1 MFTLVGSTSCSVAA
15 VPPITEPSFLI
26 VSAAALVDS
35 INPCAIAVLLIL
47 LTALLA
53 VKQKRQALTTGLFFI
68 GGLYLAYLI
77 LGLGLI
83 SVIQLS
89 GLAGLFHKL
98 IGALAII
105 IGLLN
110 LKDYF
115 WYGGGGF
122 VMEIP
127 RSWRPAI
134 QKLLKGVTS
143 PWGAFAMGFV
153 VTAFELP
160 CTGGP
165 YLFVLGLLANSC
177 TWKQI
182 VPILLYYNL
191 IFVLPL
197 IVITALLYWGYSTV
211 EKASAWKEKNLR
223 LLHLIAGLIMLSLG
237 LWVFLS

>member
-1 MFTLVGSTSCSVAA
+1 MLALGALSSCSATA
-15 VPPITEPSFLI
+15 PAITQPSFLV

-47 LTALLA
+47 ITALLA
-53 VKQKRQALTTGLFFI
+53 IKKRRQALITGLFFI
-68 GGLYLAYLI
+68 AGLYLAYLV

-83 SVIQLS
+83 SVVQLS

-98 IGALAII
+98 IGGLAII

-110 LKDYF
+110 LKDFF

-127 RSWRPAI
+127 RSWRPKV
-134 QKLLKGVTS
+134 QKLLKTVTS
-143 PWGAFAMGFV
+143 PWGAFIMGLV
-153 VTAFELP
+153 ITAFELP

-177 TWKQI
+177 TWSTI
-182 VPILLYYNL
+182 IPILLYYNL
-191 IFVLPL
+191 VFILPL
-197 IVITALLYWGYSTV
+197 LLITGLLYFGYSSV
-211 EKASAWKEKNLR
+211 EKASAWKDRNLR
-223 LLHLIAGLIMLSLG
+223 RLHLVAGLIMLILG